1 MSSINLAQQLANLQF
16 TMTGSLIKAFLEYV
30 TENYEG
36 CNKVSSIIKNFDEMF
51 EDFLKDTD
59 LNIDLNKLIDVKVN
73 TSGPKTKKERKS
85 KFSFEHVSDKCSH
98 KFTKGVNAD
107 KYCNSKLS
115 EDDNADGEHCKV
127 HQNKN
132 EKEQVPC
139 SAKNKDGKSCKKHA
153 TATFKGKKYCSVH
166 LTQVKSPKKSK
177 TVVEDS
183 DDEMEVKSKKSKK
196 QADVETDDEMEVET
210 KKSKKRN
217 IVNIDIS
224 DDEE

>member
-30 TENYEG
+30 PENYEG

-98 KFTKGVNAD
+98 KFTKGVNAN

-115 EDDNADGEHCKV
+115 EDDDADGEHCKV

-153 TATFKGKKYCSVH
+153 TATFEGKKYCSVH
-166 LTQVKSPKKSK
+166 LTQAKSPKKSK

-196 QADVETDDEMEVET
+196 NTKKQADVETDDEMEVET
-210 KKSKKRN
+210 KSKKN
-217 IVNIDIS
+217 TYES
-224 DDEE
+224 DDE